1 MLVWMPTVAERASR
15 AFIPVWRPDF
25 QYEASEARAC
35 VAAAHRPKLDATMPK
50 VVMYTT
56 MICPYCVRAKHLL
69 QRKGVDF
76 DEIRIDTDHEQM
88 QIMMERSR
96 RHTVPQIF
104 IDDHHVGG
112 YDDMAALEAR
122 GELDPLLGR

>member
-1 MLVWMPTVAERASR
+1 MPR
-15 AFIPVWRPDF
+15 
-25 QYEASEARAC
+25 
-35 VAAAHRPKLDATMPK
+35 

-69 QRKGVDF
+69 QNKGVDF
-76 DEIRIDTDHEQM
+76 EEVRIDTDREQM
-88 QIMMERSR
+88 RIMMERSR

-104 IDDHHVGG
+104 IDDYHVGG
-112 YDDMAALEAR
+112 FDDIATMEAR